1 MQPLTIVTNKLNDF
15 VNVIIIFL
23 RVYFLFFEKFERVYF
38 TNSFMGYF
46 HYFVDVI
53 WH

>member
-1 MQPLTIVTNKLNDF
+1 MLLF
-15 VNVIIIFL
+15 FL

-53 WH
+53 WHKIKYMCGFLVA